1 VVQLHFWSEMAPRTD
16 ASELPV
22 LGAPRRE
29 RADAA
34 RNREK
39 VLAAAR
45 RLFAEHGVA
54 SVTMEQVA
62 RAAGVGKGTV
72 FHRFG
77 DRAGLALALL
87 DDRERELQEAI
98 LDGHPPLGPG
108 APAGERLV
116 AFLDAALDFTVEHA
130 ELLIAADSGRPG
142 GRYFTG
148 AYASWHQHTALLL
161 AELRPGSDAGVLAH
175 VVLAPLAADLVRH
188 LTEVAGA
195 DVERVRAVLRELT
208 NDLMPMGQGSPPER
222 HPEGRG

>member
-1 VVQLHFWSEMAPRTD
+1 M
-16 ASELPV
+16 

-54 SVTMEQVA
+54 NVTMGQVA

-98 LDGHPPLGPG
+98 LYGHPPLGPG
-108 APAGERLV
+108 APARERLA
-116 AFLDAALDFTVEHA
+116 AFLDAILDFTVEHA
-130 ELLIAADSGRPG
+130 ELLIAADSGRSG
-142 GRYFTG
+142 GRYLTG

-161 AELRPGSDAGVLAH
+161 SELRPGSDAGMLAH
-175 VVLAPLAADLVRH
+175 LVLAPLAADLVRH
-188 LTEVAGA
+188 LTEEAGA
-195 DVERVRAVLRELT
+195 DVERVRAALHELAGT
-208 NDLMPMGQGSPPER
+208 NSPSR
-222 HPEGRG
+222 QS

>member
-1 VVQLHFWSEMAPRTD
+1 MAPRSK
-16 ASELPV
+16 AAELPV

-45 RLFAEHGVA
+45 RLFAERGVA
-54 SVTMEQVA
+54 GVTTEEIA

-87 DDRERELQEAI
+87 DDRERELQEAV
-98 LDGHPPLGPG
+98 LHGHPPLGPG
-108 APAGERLV
+108 APARERLV
-116 AFLDAALDFTVEHA
+116 AFLDAILDFTVEHA

-142 GRYFTG
+142 GRYLTG
-148 AYASWHQHTALLL
+148 AYASWHRHATLLV
-161 AELRPGSDAGVLAH
+161 AELRPASDAAMLAH
-175 VVLAPLAADLVRH
+175 LVLAPLSADLVRH
-188 LTEVAGA
+188 LTEVEGA
-195 DVERVRAVLRELT
+195 EVERVREGLREAL
-208 NDLMPMGQGSPPER
+208 LRSGAS
-222 HPEGRG
+222 

>member
-1 VVQLHFWSEMAPRTD
+1 MAR
-16 ASELPV
+16 ASNPGELPV

-45 RLFAEHGVA
+45 RLFAERGVA
-54 SVTMEQVA
+54 GVTMEEIA

-87 DDRERELQEAI
+87 DDRERELQEAV
-98 LDGHPPLGPG
+98 LYGHPPLGPG
-108 APAGERLV
+108 APASERL
-116 AFLDAALDFTVEHA
+116 AALLDALLDFTVEHA

-142 GRYFTG
+142 GRYLTG
-148 AYASWHQHTALLL
+148 AYASWHRHATLLL
-161 AELRPGSDAGVLAH
+161 AELRPGSDAAVLAH
-175 VVLAPLAADLVRH
+175 LLLAPLAADLVRY
-188 LTEVAGA
+188 LTDDTGVE
-195 DVERVRAVLRELT
+195 VERVRAALREFST
-208 NDLMPMGQGSPPER
+208 GREGPTRRRRPP
-222 HPEGRG
+222 

>member
-1 VVQLHFWSEMAPRTD
+1 VKAHRTGPP
-16 ASELPV
+16 ELPV

-45 RLFAEHGVA
+45 RLFAERDVA
-54 SVTMEQVA
+54 NVTMDEIA

-87 DDRERELQEAI
+87 DDRERELQDLI
-98 LDGHPPLGPG
+98 LHGHPPLGPG
-108 APAGERLV
+108 APARERLV
-116 AFLDAALDFTVEHA
+116 AFLDAILDFTIEHA

-142 GRYFTG
+142 GRYLTG
-148 AYASWHQHTALLL
+148 AYAGWHRHTALLL
-161 AELRPGSDAGVLAH
+161 SELRPGSDAEVLAH
-175 VVLAPLAADLVRH
+175 LVLAPVAADLVRH
-188 LTEVAGA
+188 LTEEAGA
-195 DVERVRAVLRELT
+195 DLERVRAALHEQL
-208 NDLMPMGQGSPPER
+208 PS
-222 HPEGRG
+222 

>member
-1 VVQLHFWSEMAPRTD
+1 MAR
-16 ASELPV
+16 ASNPGELPV

-45 RLFAEHGVA
+45 RLFAERGVA
-54 SVTMEQVA
+54 GVTMDEIA

-87 DDRERELQEAI
+87 DDRERELQEAV
-98 LDGHPPLGPG
+98 LYGHPPLGPG
-108 APAGERLV
+108 APASERLA
-116 AFLDAALDFTVEHA
+116 AFLDALLDFTIEHA

-142 GRYFTG
+142 GRYLTG
-148 AYASWHQHTALLL
+148 AYASWHRHTTLLL
-161 AELRPGSDAGVLAH
+161 SELRPGSDAVVRAH
-175 VVLAPLAADLVRH
+175 LLLAPFAADLVRY
-188 LTEVAGA
+188 LTEDAGVE
-195 DVERVRAVLRELT
+195 VERVRAALREFSSGREGPT
-208 NDLMPMGQGSPPER
+208 RRRRPP
-222 HPEGRG
+222 

>member
-1 VVQLHFWSEMAPRTD
+1 LTTVQLQSAAVNAPRAD
-16 ASELPV
+16 YAADRAELPV

-45 RLFAEHGVA
+45 RLFAERGVA
-54 SVTMEQVA
+54 NVTMEQVA

-87 DDRERELQEAI
+87 DDGERELQEAV
-98 LDGHPPLGPG
+98 LHGPPPLGPG
-108 APAGERLV
+108 APARERLG
-116 AFLDAALDFTVEHA
+116 AFLDAMLDFTVDHA
-130 ELLIAADSGRPG
+130 DLLIAADSGRPG
-142 GRYFTG
+142 GRYVTG

-161 AELRPGSDAGVLAH
+161 SDLRPSSDAGMLAH
-175 VVLAPLAADLVRH
+175 MVLAPLAADLVRH
-188 LTEVAGA
+188 LTEAVGA
-195 DVERVRAVLRELT
+195 DAERVRAALHELAGT
-208 NDLMPMGQGSPPER
+208 NSPSRPS
-222 HPEGRG
+222 

>member
-1 VVQLHFWSEMAPRTD
+1 MNAGSADPV
-16 ASELPV
+16 ELPV

-54 SVTMEQVA
+54 NVTMEQIA

-87 DDRERELQEAI
+87 DDRERDLQEAI
-98 LDGHPPLGPG
+98 LYGHPPLGPG
-108 APAGERLV
+108 APPRERLV
-116 AFLDAALDFTVEHA
+116 AFLDAIIDFTVEHA
-130 ELLIAADSGRPG
+130 ELLIVADSGRPG
-142 GRYFTG
+142 GRYLTG
-148 AYASWHQHTALLL
+148 AYASWHQHTTLLL
-161 AELRPGSDAGVLAH
+161 SDLRPGSDAAVLAH
-175 VVLAPLAADLVRH
+175 LILAPLAADLVRH
-188 LTEVAGA
+188 LTVEVGV
-195 DVERVRAVLRELT
+195 DVERVRAGLREL
-208 NDLMPMGQGSPPER
+208 LPI
-222 HPEGRG
+222 

>member
-1 VVQLHFWSEMAPRTD
+1 
-16 ASELPV
+16 V

-45 RLFAEHGVA
+45 RLFAERGVA
-54 SVTMEQVA
+54 GVTMDEIA

-87 DDRERELQEAI
+87 DDRERELQEAV
-98 LDGHPPLGPG
+98 LYGHPPLGPG
-108 APAGERLV
+108 APASERLA
-116 AFLDAALDFTVEHA
+116 AFLDALLDFTIEHA

-142 GRYFTG
+142 GRYLTG
-148 AYASWHQHTALLL
+148 AYASWHRHTTLLL
-161 AELRPGSDAGVLAH
+161 SELRPGSDAVVRAH
-175 VVLAPLAADLVRH
+175 LLLAPFAADLVRY
-188 LTEVAGA
+188 LTEDAGVE
-195 DVERVRAVLRELT
+195 VERVRAALT
-208 NDLMPMGQGSPPER
+208 VTVRAVSAWWRSE
-222 HPEGRG
+222 

>member
-1 VVQLHFWSEMAPRTD
+1 MARGSNPGG
-16 ASELPV
+16 LPV

-45 RLFAEHGVA
+45 RLFAERGVA
-54 SVTMEQVA
+54 GVTMEEIA

-72 FHRFG
+72 FHRFR

-87 DDRERELQEAI
+87 DDRERELQETI
-98 LDGHPPLGPG
+98 LYGHPPLGPG

-116 AFLDAALDFTVEHA
+116 AFLDALLDFTVEHA

-142 GRYFTG
+142 GRYLTG
-148 AYASWHQHTALLL
+148 AYSSWHRHATLLL
-161 AELRPGSDAGVLAH
+161 SELRPGSDAAVPAH
-175 VVLAPLAADLVRH
+175 LFLAPLAADLVRY
-188 LTEVAGA
+188 LTEDAGVG
-195 DVERVRAVLRELT
+195 VERVRAALREF
-208 NDLMPMGQGSPPER
+208 SP
-222 HPEGRG
+222 GRVGPTRRRRPP

>member
-1 VVQLHFWSEMAPRTD
+1 MALRSK
-16 ASELPV
+16 AAELPV

-45 RLFAEHGVA
+45 RLFAERGVA
-54 SVTMEQVA
+54 GVTMEEIA

-87 DDRERELQEAI
+87 DDRERELQEAV
-98 LDGHPPLGPG
+98 LHGRPPLGPG
-108 APAGERLV
+108 APASERLV
-116 AFLDAALDFTVEHA
+116 AFLDAILDFTVEHA

-142 GRYFTG
+142 GRYLTG
-148 AYASWHQHTALLL
+148 AYASWHRHAALLL
-161 AELRPGSDAGVLAH
+161 AELRPASDAAMLAH
-175 VVLAPLAADLVRH
+175 LVLAPLAADLVRH
-188 LTEVAGA
+188 LTEAEGA
-195 DVERVRAVLRELT
+195 EVERVRAALREL
-208 NDLMPMGQGSPPER
+208 LPS
-222 HPEGRG
+222 